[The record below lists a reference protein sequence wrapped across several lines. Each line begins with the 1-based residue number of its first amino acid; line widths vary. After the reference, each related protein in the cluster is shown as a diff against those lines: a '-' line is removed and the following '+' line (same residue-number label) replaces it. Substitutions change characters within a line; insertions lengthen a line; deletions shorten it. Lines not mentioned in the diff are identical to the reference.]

1 MYNYKLIWPL
11 LQLVANHLDVAFE
24 PGEAILGSSSD
35 QMYNADDLIKVGTD
49 NALVLETSG
58 LYELHDKP
66 RFGYNQI
73 KGIFRAL
80 TMLRSVV
87 KKMKHEHSDYML
99 SLQMNDDAEERPN
112 LSGWVVQKIQKPE
125 KGKEFGLLL
134 PEEFEEFKVA
144 RKIVGC

>member
-87 KKMKHEHSDYML
+87 KKYHFATINTLKQLKVFFIRQRYEGA
-99 SLQMNDDAEERPN
+99 SLVIGN
-112 LSGWVVQKIQKPE
+112 
-125 KGKEFGLLL
+125 
-134 PEEFEEFKVA
+134 A
-144 RKIVGC
+144 RR